1 MDSGHNEPTDHLQK
15 HTMSQAIIFDVE
27 ATDKNDAVL
36 IEAASLDVTSLTP
49 FDVGN
54 PWVQRYNPGKP
65 ISLGALATHHI
76 MDEELVSCPPSTSFK
91 LPAGTKYLIGHNI
104 DFDWVA
110 IGSPEVKRI
119 CTLALA
125 RSLWPDLDSHTQS
138 ALLYFFERNT
148 ARDQLR
154 NAHSALADVWICSK
168 IVGQII
174 QKLHPS
180 SLDAFWEMSE
190 KARIPTIMPFGKH
203 KGEAI
208 NLVPSDYKQWML
220 RQDNV
225 SPYLRKALEAK

>member
-1 MDSGHNEPTDHLQK
+1 MP
-15 HTMSQAIIFDVE
+15 QAIIFDVE
-27 ATDKNDAVL
+27 ATDKNDAVI
-36 IEAASLDVTSLTP
+36 IEAATLDVTSLNP
-49 FDVGN
+49 FEVGN

-76 MDEELVSCPPSTSFK
+76 MDEELANCPASSSFR
-91 LPAGTKYLIGHNI
+91 LPTGTKYLIGHNI

-110 IGSPEVKRI
+110 IGKPEVKRI

-125 RSLWPDLDSHTQS
+125 RSLWPELDSHTQS
-138 ALLYFFERNT
+138 ALLYFFERDT

-174 QKLHPS
+174 DKLHPA
-180 SLDAFWEMSE
+180 SLDALWEMSE

-203 KGEAI
+203 KGEPI
-208 NLVPSDYKQWML
+208 SQVPTDYKQWML

-225 SPYLRKALEAK
+225 SEILSKALEAK

>member
-1 MDSGHNEPTDHLQK
+1 MSLLTTYRNTP
-15 HTMSQAIIFDVE
+15 MSQAIIFDVE
-27 ATDKNDAVL
+27 ATDKNDAVI
-36 IEAASLDVTSLTP
+36 IEAASLDVTSLSP

-76 MDEELVSCPPSTSFK
+76 LDEELVSCPPSTSFK

-138 ALLYFFERNT
+138 ALLYYFERDT

-168 IVGQII
+168 IVGKII
-174 QKLHPS
+174 EKLHPA
-180 SLDAFWEMSE
+180 SLDALWEMSE

>member
-1 MDSGHNEPTDHLQK
+1 
-15 HTMSQAIIFDVE
+15 MSQAIIFDVE
-27 ATDKNDAVL
+27 ATDKNNAVI
-36 IEAASLDVTSLTP
+36 IEAASLDVTSLKP
-49 FDVGN
+49 FEVGN

-76 MDEELVSCPPSTSFK
+76 LDEELVNCPASSSFR

>member
-1 MDSGHNEPTDHLQK
+1 MP
-15 HTMSQAIIFDVE
+15 QAIIFDVE
-27 ATDKNDAVL
+27 ATDKNDAVI
-36 IEAASLDVTSLTP
+36 IEAASLDVTSLNP
-49 FDVGN
+49 FEVGN

-76 MDEELVSCPPSTSFK
+76 MDEELVNCPASSSFT
-91 LPAGTKYLIGHNI
+91 LPAGTQYLIGHNI

-110 IGSPEVKRI
+110 IGSPDVKRI

-138 ALLYFFERNT
+138 ALLYYFERDT

-174 QKLHPS
+174 DKLHPA
-180 SLDAFWEMSE
+180 SLDALWEMSE
-190 KARIPTIMPFGKH
+190 KARIPTTMPYGKH
-203 KGEAI
+203 KGELI
-208 NLVPSDYKQWML
+208 SQVPTDYKQWLL

-225 SPYLRKALEAK
+225 SGYLRKALESK

>member
-1 MDSGHNEPTDHLQK
+1 
-15 HTMSQAIIFDVE
+15 MSQAIIFDVE
-27 ATDKNDAVL
+27 ATDKNDAVI
-36 IEAASLDVTSLTP
+36 IEAASLDVTSLAP

-76 MDEELVSCPPSTSFK
+76 LDEELVSCPPSTSFK

-138 ALLYFFERNT
+138 ALLYYFERDT

-168 IVGQII
+168 IVGKII
-174 QKLHPS
+174 EKLHPV
-180 SLDAFWEMSE
+180 SLDALWEMSE